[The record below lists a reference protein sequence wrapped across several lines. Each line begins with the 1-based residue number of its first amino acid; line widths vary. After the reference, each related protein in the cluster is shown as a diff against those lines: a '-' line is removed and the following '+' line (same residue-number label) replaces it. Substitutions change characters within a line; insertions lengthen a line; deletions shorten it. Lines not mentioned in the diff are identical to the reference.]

1 VLYKEEPGMRVVVLA
16 IKYAASAEGEV
27 RASSDV
33 SVRCRRRVRR
43 WMVEVGDEVDHGE
56 TRVRI
61 KQMPVPRAKVK
72 TPAWWKQETGI
83 EI

>member
-1 VLYKEEPGMRVVVLA
+1 
-16 IKYAASAEGEV
+16 
-27 RASSDV
+27 
-33 SVRCRRRVRR
+33 
-43 WMVEVGDEVDHGE
+43 MVEVGDEVDHGE